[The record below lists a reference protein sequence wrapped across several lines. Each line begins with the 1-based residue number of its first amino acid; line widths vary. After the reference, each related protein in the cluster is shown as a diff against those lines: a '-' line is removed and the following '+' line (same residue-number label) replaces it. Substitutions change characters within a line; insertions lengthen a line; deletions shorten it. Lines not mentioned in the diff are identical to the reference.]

1 MKKGFTLIELL
12 VVVLIIGVLASMALP
27 QYQVALAEAKYTQA
41 VNWVDT
47 VWRAQQL
54 CKLHKGRWCNNYD
67 TMKITVEKGEKRG
80 STITY
85 SWGTCT
91 NMATNANGPRGI
103 CKLLD
108 DSISYVRKYADP
120 SERQCGVHHNKP
132 QTDLAHKVC
141 ESLGG
146 RKTSYNANE
155 SWYVLP

>member
-1 MKKGFTLIELL
+1 
-12 VVVLIIGVLASMALP
+12 
-27 QYQVALAEAKYTQA
+27 
-41 VNWVDT
+41 
-47 VWRAQQL
+47 
-54 CKLHKGRWCNNYD
+54 
-67 TMKITVEKGEKRG
+67 MKINVEKGEKSG

-108 DSISYVRKYADP
+108 DSISYARKYAAP

-146 RKTSYNANE
+146 RKTNYNANE